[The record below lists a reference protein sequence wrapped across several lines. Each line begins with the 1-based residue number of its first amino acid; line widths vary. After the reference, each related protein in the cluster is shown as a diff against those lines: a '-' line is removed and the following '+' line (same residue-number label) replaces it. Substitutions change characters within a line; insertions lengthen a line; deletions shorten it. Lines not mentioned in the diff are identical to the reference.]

1 MASKIYLGVTD
12 FQLVTFDDRLPCA
25 FGKNRLLY
33 AECQDPR
40 EFWVAIMEKAYA
52 KLHGNYE
59 SIEAGFSGAA
69 MSDLTGEGNQK
80 MYSSD
85 NIYF

>member
-1 MASKIYLGVTD
+1 
-12 FQLVTFDDRLPCA
+12 
-25 FGKNRLLY
+25 
-33 AECQDPR
+33 
-40 EFWVAIMEKAYA
+40 MEKAYA